1 MNLPLMRLGL
11 ASFVLMWFAVTAQ
24 QPSSA
29 QAIEVPNLGP
39 SIYTALEHLEFEL
52 PAAPGVHTVE
62 YWNGV
67 VCEQDDAGL
76 QDYRCTAP
84 PISPELGE

>member
-24 QPSSA
+24 QPPGVHALKVS
-29 QAIEVPNLGP
+29 NLGP
-39 SIYTALEHLEFEL
+39 GLHSTLEHLEFEL
-52 PAAPGVHTVE
+52 PAAPGVHAVE

-67 VCEQDDAGL
+67 VCEQDEARVE
-76 QDYRCTAP
+76 DYQCTAP